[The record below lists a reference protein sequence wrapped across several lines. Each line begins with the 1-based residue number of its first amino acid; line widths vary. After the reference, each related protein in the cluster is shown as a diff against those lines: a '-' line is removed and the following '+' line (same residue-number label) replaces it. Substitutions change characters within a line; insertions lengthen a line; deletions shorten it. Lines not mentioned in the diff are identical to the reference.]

1 MADMAARGI
10 VERLIGRMPRWL
22 RAVLAVAAI
31 ALGAVLVLHLTTAI
45 GVLAVLIGAG
55 MIVVGV
61 LELAARGDDADRP
74 RWRLLT
80 AALWIAAGIFIL
92 AWPGLTVRVLAVVVG
107 LALIVNGVL
116 GLVAAFRR
124 AHSWDAR
131 VADAAF
137 GIAGIVFG
145 VLALAWP
152 DITLLIVAVV
162 FGARLV
168 MGGLAALWR
177 ALRPRRDPDAAPAP
191 DAAPRRRWGR
201 AAVAIGAVALSVAA
215 AWVSVALHGG
225 SPVVDGFY
233 AAPRSVPDEP
243 GRLIRSEPFTREV
256 PDGARAWR
264 ILYTTTDGGGAAR
277 VASGIVVVPTGG
289 DGDWPV
295 IDWNHGTTGFA
306 QQCAPSLVAEP
317 FESGALFVL
326 PEIIAQGWAVVATD
340 YIGLG
345 TAGPHPYLVGL
356 PTAHASL
363 DAVRAARE
371 LAEADLGAQTVVW
384 GHSQG
389 GGGALWTGAVAD
401 EYAPDVPL
409 AGVAALAPAGDP
421 PGLIDA
427 LPRITGG
434 SIFASFAVAGY
445 TGVYDDVT
453 FRQYVRPGAEVT
465 VRAMAQRCL
474 SDPGTTVSVL
484 TALGL
489 AADPEIFATDPT
501 SGVLGARLEANVAP
515 ATITAPLLLGQGAAD
530 SLISVAGQDAFVTRL
545 CDAGQQADY
554 RRYTGRDHLS
564 LVAADS
570 PAIPD
575 LLAWTTARFAGEPVE
590 PGCTRSDR

>member
-1 MADMAARGI
+1 MADTVARGL
-10 VERLIGRMPRWL
+10 VARAVGRMPRWL
-22 RAVLAVAAI
+22 RAVLAVAAVVF
-31 ALGAVLVLHLTTAI
+31 GAVLILHLTAAI
-45 GVLAVLIGAG
+45 GILALLIGLG

-61 LELAARGDDADRP
+61 LELGARGDDADRP

-80 AALWIAAGIFIL
+80 AALWVAGGIFVL
-92 AWPGLTVRVLAVVVG
+92 AWPGLTVRLLAVVVG

-116 GLVAAFRR
+116 GVVAAFRR

-137 GIAGIVFG
+137 GLAGIVFG
-145 VLALAWP
+145 VVALAWP
-152 DITLLIVAVV
+152 DITVLVVAVV

-177 ALRPRRDPDAAPAP
+177 ALRPRRGPDPDAAA
-191 DAAPRRRWGR
+191 DAVPRRRWGR
-201 AAVAIGAVALSVAA
+201 AAVAIGAVVVSVAA
-215 AWVSVALHGG
+215 ASVSVALHGG
-225 SPVVDGFY
+225 SPVVDDFY

-243 GRLIRSEPFTREV
+243 GRLIRAEVFTREV

-264 ILYTTTDGGGAAR
+264 ILYTTTGGDGEPR
-277 VASGIVVVPTGG
+277 VASGLVVVPTTGG
-289 DGDWPV
+289 GGWPV
-295 IDWNHGTTGFA
+295 IDWNHGTTGSA

-326 PEIIAQGWAVVATD
+326 PEIIAQGWALVATD

-345 TAGPHPYLVGL
+345 TVGPHPYLVGQ

-371 LAEADLGAQTVVW
+371 LAAADLGPQTVVW

-389 GGGALWTGAVAD
+389 GGGALWTGAVAGD
-401 EYAPDVPL
+401 YAPDVPL

-427 LPRITGG
+427 LPGITGG

-445 TGVYDDVT
+445 TGVYPDVT
-453 FRQYVRPGAEVT
+453 FREYVRPGAEVT

-489 AADPEIFATDPT
+489 SRDPQIFATDPT
-501 SGVLGARLEANVAP
+501 SGALGARLEANIAP
-515 ATITAPLLLGQGAAD
+515 ATISAPLLLGQGVAD
-530 SLISVAGQDAFVTRL
+530 TLISAAGQDAFVTRL

-554 RRYTGRDHLS
+554 RRYAGRDHLS
-564 LVAADS
+564 LVATDS

-575 LLAWTTARFAGEPVE
+575 LLAWTRDRFAGEPVE
-590 PGCTRSDR
+590 PGCTRTDR